1 VGSTFSSRVGPRPA
15 RQRSLA
21 IRSGILTPVRVAV
34 YTRISSDP
42 NGHALGVER
51 QRLDCHA
58 LAVANDWTVVST
70 FTDNDLSAYS
80 GKPRPGYRDLVDF
93 IEAGAVDA
101 VLAWHPDRL
110 HRSPAELEEFISLL
124 DAHQVTVHTVQA
136 GQWDLSTPSGR
147 LIARQLGSVAR
158 YESEH
163 KSARVRR
170 ALEQR
175 ASMGRPHGR
184 TAYGYRREY
193 AKDGTSREIP
203 NEDEAKIVREIAE
216 RIVAGDSINAI
227 CRSLNE
233 RGIPSPMAVPWRKN
247 MVRHV
252 VLRERNVALRV
263 HHGEIMGGADWPP
276 ILDHG
281 LWEQVRAVLR
291 DPQRR
296 TSTSTAA
303 AHLLSGIARCG
314 VCGSKIRAGMNRTV
328 PSYRCMEK
336 SCVARARRD
345 VDDLVEKVILGRLSK
360 PDAANVFRRERDP
373 AAAEAATEAEALRA
387 RLDIAADDYADGKID
402 ARQLERITAKLR
414 PQIDAA
420 EARARI
426 IDDSPLLDGLLD
438 AADVERVWR
447 GLPLTRRR
455 AVVDLLIDVRILRTK
470 PGARH
475 FDPESIEI
483 AWRSA

>member
-1 VGSTFSSRVGPRPA
+1 
-15 RQRSLA
+15 
-21 IRSGILTPVRVAV
+21 
-34 YTRISSDP
+34 
-42 NGHALGVER
+42 
-51 QRLDCHA
+51 
-58 LAVANDWTVVST
+58 
-70 FTDNDLSAYS
+70 
-80 GKPRPGYRDLVDF
+80 
-93 IEAGAVDA
+93 
-101 VLAWHPDRL
+101 
-110 HRSPAELEEFISLL
+110 
-124 DAHQVTVHTVQA
+124 
-136 GQWDLSTPSGR
+136 
-147 LIARQLGSVAR
+147 
-158 YESEH
+158 
-163 KSARVRR
+163 
-170 ALEQR
+170 
-175 ASMGRPHGR
+175 
-184 TAYGYRREY
+184 
-193 AKDGTSREIP
+193 
-203 NEDEAKIVREIAE
+203 
-216 RIVAGDSINAI
+216 
-227 CRSLNE
+227 
-233 RGIPSPMAVPWRKN
+233 
-247 MVRHV
+247 
-252 VLRERNVALRV
+252 LRV

-276 ILDHG
+276 ILDRG

-314 VCGSKIRAGMNRTV
+314 VCGGKVRAGMNRTV

-373 AAAEAATEAEALRA
+373 AAADAATEAEALRA

-455 AVVDLLIDVRILRTK
+455 AVVDLLINVRILRTK
-470 PGARH
+470 PGARI
-475 FDPESIEI
+475 FDPETIEI
-483 AWRSA
+483 TWRQS

>member
-1 VGSTFSSRVGPRPA
+1 
-15 RQRSLA
+15 
-21 IRSGILTPVRVAV
+21 VRVAV

-51 QRLDCHA
+51 QRLDCYA

-93 IEAGAVDA
+93 IKAGAVDA

-110 HRSPAELEEFISLL
+110 HRSPAELEEFIGLL
-124 DAHQVTVHTVQA
+124 EAHQVTVHTVQA

-184 TAYGYRREY
+184 TAYGYRRAY
-193 AKDGTSREIP
+193 AKNGTSREIP
-203 NEDEAKIVREIAE
+203 NEDEAKVVREIAE
-216 RIVAGDSINAI
+216 RIVAGDSINEI
-227 CRSLNE
+227 CRSLND
-233 RGIPSPMAVPWRKN
+233 RGIASPMGVPWRKN

-263 HHGEIMGGADWPP
+263 HHGQVMGPADWPP
-276 ILDHG
+276 ILDTG

-296 TSTSTAA
+296 TSTGTAA
-303 AHLLSGIARCG
+303 VHLLSGIARCG
-314 VCGSKIRAGMNRTV
+314 VCGGKMRAGMNRTV
-328 PSYRCMEK
+328 ASYRCMEK
-336 SCVARARRD
+336 SCVSRARRD
-345 VDDLVEKVILGRLSK
+345 VDDLVVKVILARLSK
-360 PDAANVFRRERDP
+360 PDAVEVFRRQRDP
-373 AAAEAATEAEALRA
+373 AAADAAAEAEALRA
-387 RLDIAADDYADGKID
+387 RLDIAADEYADGRID

-414 PQIDAA
+414 PQIAAA

-426 IDDSPLLDGLLD
+426 IDDFPLLDGLLGIE
-438 AADVERVWR
+438 DVEKVWR
-447 GLPLTRRR
+447 ELPLTRRR
-455 AVVDLLIDVRILRTK
+455 AVVDLLLEVRILRAK
-470 PGARH
+470 PGARV

-483 AWRSA
+483 TPKVEP